1 MRAPAKRLLRV
12 IGVEGSN
19 PSPSASWK
27 KRGFNAKT
35 QLDEL
40 EEAIAKGDKAA
51 PAKIPYW
58 RALKADGFLNEKYPG
73 GQEAHKERL
82 ENEGV
87 EVIARGKKY
96 QVVNSEK
103 YLMKL

>member
-27 KRGFNAKT
+27 RRGFNAKA

-51 PAKIPYW
+51 LVKIPYW
-58 RALKADGFLNEKYPG
+58 RALKADRFLNENIP
-73 GQEAHKERL
+73 A
-82 ENEGV
+82 
-87 EVIARGKKY
+87 GKKHTK
-96 QVVNSEK
+96 SG
-103 YLMKL
+103 